1 MVGVVVEVASQR
13 FEIPFECPCCGATPT
28 AEVPMVAKASG
39 PSLLFPYCKRCVDH
53 ARRFEYARM
62 SSTLVMLLAIVFGA
76 TIAVAFDIL
85 AGLAIFAVGA
95 ATAWWFRLWR
105 MKAAV
110 VQRGPSCASTE
121 IAVTFHG
128 WTGTTSA
135 FTFESPTFAAR
146 FADQNKSLLANQTP
160 QLQRLVDGY
169 HKARL
174 AVPTPAVAAGTAP
187 PPLDHAGWMKRVE
200 STEGTLAR
208 RVQLQRALEMTELPS
223 QRRDL
228 VQLVARA
235 ELERVTSRLAQL
247 SSTSDKQ
254 RLIDQT
260 LDEIRADN
268 IFDELQAAEIAEL
281 EARRTGSDTT

>member
-1 MVGVVVEVASQR
+1 
-13 FEIPFECPCCGATPT
+13 
-28 AEVPMVAKASG
+28 MVAKDQG

-53 ARRFEYARM
+53 ARRYETAKM
-62 SSTLVMLLAIVFGA
+62 TSTLVMLLAIVFGA
-76 TIAVAFDIL
+76 TLAVAIDVL
-85 AGLAIFAVGA
+85 AGLAVFAVGA
-95 ATAWWFRLWR
+95 AAAWWFRLWR

-200 STEGTLAR
+200 TTEGTFAR
-208 RVQLQRALEMTELPS
+208 RVQLQRALEMTETPS
-223 QRRDL
+223 QRREL
-228 VQLVARA
+228 VMLVARA
-235 ELERVTSRLAQL
+235 ELERVTSRLAAM
-247 SSTSDKQ
+247 SSTADKK

-260 LDEIRADN
+260 LEEIRADN
-268 IFDELQAAEIAEL
+268 IFEELQAAEIAEL
-281 EARRTGSDTT
+281 EARAAEG